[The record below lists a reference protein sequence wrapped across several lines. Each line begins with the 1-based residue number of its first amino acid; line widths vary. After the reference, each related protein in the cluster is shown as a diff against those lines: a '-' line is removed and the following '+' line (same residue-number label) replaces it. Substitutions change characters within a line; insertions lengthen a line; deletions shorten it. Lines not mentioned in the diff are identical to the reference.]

1 MARHGHGWVPLASGN
16 FTQESGEAAM
26 RSLLAD
32 NPKLD
37 GVFVANDLMALG
49 ALTAMREAA
58 RQVPADVAVVGFD
71 DSSAA
76 VAASPALTTV
86 RHPLED
92 MAAEAARLLLSRIED
107 AEMRIS
113 SVIYEPTLV
122 IRQSA

>member
-1 MARHGHGWVPLASGN
+1 
-16 FTQESGEAAM
+16 M
-26 RSLLAD
+26 RTLLAE
-32 NPKLD
+32 NPALD

-49 ALTAMREAA
+49 ALTALREAG
-58 RQVPADVAVVGFD
+58 RRVPSDVAVVGFD

-76 VAASPALTTV
+76 LAASPALTTV

-92 MAAEAARLLLSRIED
+92 MAAESARLLLSRVDD
-107 AEMRIS
+107 ATMRVS